1 MAAALGLM
9 RLFNRI
15 SSCALPHRLSQIRY
29 LHSERLLHKFGTP
42 RSPLKERTIQQN
54 FQKGKRARGKFK
66 HQAHRIRWCLN
77 LNLSACYSDGNL
89 SSQKNVFFAIICEF
103 YRRIREVI

>member
-9 RLFNRI
+9 RQFNRI

-42 RSPLKERTIQQN
+42 RSPLKARTIQQN
-54 FQKGKRARGKFK
+54 FQKGKRARGKIKLIIFSGTS
-66 HQAHRIRWCLN
+66 LN

-89 SSQKNVFFAIICEF
+89 SSQKNVIFTTMHEF
-103 YRRIREVI
+103 YRRIRGVI